1 MARILVVDDEPSV
14 LEVIKGLLEK
24 DGHDVVTADSGR
36 GGLDVLNE
44 ELPDLILMDVMMPGM
59 DGWEA
64 AKKIK
69 KHRDTKDIPLAM
81 LTVKSSAKD
90 RAKSLGDI
98 KADWHIAKPVT
109 RERLLN
115 TVDWLLKK
123 QYR

>member
-1 MARILVVDDEPSV
+1 MLFH
-14 LEVIKGLLEK
+14 LH
-24 DGHDVVTADSGR
+24 GHDVVTASSAR
-36 GGLDVLNE
+36 AGLDVLND
-44 ELPDLILMDVMMPGM
+44 ELPDLILMDVMMPEM

-69 KHRDTKDIPLAM
+69 KHKDTKNIPLAM
-81 LTVKSSAKD
+81 LTVKSSARD

-109 RERLLN
+109 KDRLLK

-123 QYR
+123 KHR